1 MQYIDHIMN
10 SVKEIF
16 QISNVKYGLII
27 IASFLV
33 AFILSKILRA
43 LLTKFLQLAS
53 KKLNVDAT
61 QYNFLNNAISFVM
74 YLGALI
80 FIFYSIP
87 SLRALGVTLFAGA
100 GVAAAIILLASQQAF
115 SNIIN
120 GIFIIIFKPFRVGDV
135 IKVGDLRTG
144 KIEDITLR
152 HTIIRD
158 FENRRI
164 IIPNTVIGSET
175 LINSSIKDELICNFV
190 EFGIS
195 YDSDVNK
202 AIEIIRDEAMK
213 HPNYIDN
220 RTKEEKK
227 NNIHPVMVRVIG
239 FGDSSVNLRAFI
251 WTKDHTTGFILKCDL
266 FKSVKDRFDKEGI
279 EIPFPYRTVVFKKD
293 IEN

>member
-1 MQYIDHIMN
+1 MN
-10 SVKEIF
+10 SIKEIF
-16 QISNVKYGLII
+16 QTNYVKYGLII
-27 IASFLV
+27 IAAFLA

-43 LLTKFLQLAS
+43 LLTKFFQIAS
-53 KKLNVDAT
+53 KKLNVDST
-61 QYNFLNNAISFVM
+61 QYNFLNNAISFVL
-74 YLGALI
+74 YIGALI

-87 SLRALGVTLFAGA
+87 HLRALGVTLFAGA

-135 IKVGDLRTG
+135 IKVGTLRIG

-152 HTIIRD
+152 HTVIRD

-164 IIPNTVIGSET
+164 IIPNTIIGSET

-202 AIEIIRDEAMK
+202 AIEIIRDEATK
-213 HPNYIDN
+213 HPNYMDN
-220 RTKEEKK
+220 RTREEKK
-227 NNIHPVMVRVIG
+227 KDIHPVLMKVIG
-239 FGDSSVNLRAFI
+239 FGDSSVNIRAFI
-251 WTKDHTTGFILKCDL
+251 WTKDHTLGFILKCDL
-266 FKSVKDRFDKEGI
+266 FKSVKERFDKEGI
-279 EIPFPYRTVVFKKD
+279 EIPFPYRTIVYKKD
-293 IEN
+293 IIH

>member
-1 MQYIDHIMN
+1 MN
-10 SVKEIF
+10 PVKEIF
-16 QISNVKYGLII
+16 QTNYIKYGLII
-27 IASFLV
+27 IAAFLV

-53 KKLNVDAT
+53 KKINVDAT
-61 QYNFLNNAISFVM
+61 QFNFLNNAISFIL

-80 FIFYSIP
+80 FVFYAIP
-87 SLRALGVTLFAGA
+87 GLRALGVTLFAGA

-120 GIFIIIFKPFRVGDV
+120 GIFIIIFKPFRVGDT
-135 IKVGDLRTG
+135 IKVGTLRIG

-152 HTIIRD
+152 HTVIRD

-175 LINSSIKDELICNFV
+175 LVNSSIKEELICNFV

-202 AIEIIRDEAMK
+202 AIKIIREEAIK

-220 RTKEEKK
+220 RTREEKK
-227 NNIHPVMVRVIG
+227 KDIHPVLVKVIG

-251 WTKDHTTGFILKCDL
+251 WTKDHSSGFILKCDL
-266 FKSVKDRFDKEGI
+266 FKSVKERFDKEGV
-279 EIPFPYRTVVFKKD
+279 EIPFPYRTIVYKKD
-293 IEN
+293 IIH

>member
-1 MQYIDHIMN
+1 MN
-10 SVKEIF
+10 AIKDIF
-16 QISNVKYGLII
+16 QTNYVKYGIII
-27 IASFLV
+27 IAAFLV

-43 LLTKFLQLAS
+43 LLKKFLQLAS
-53 KKLNVDAT
+53 HKLKVETT
-61 QYNFLNNAISFVM
+61 QFNFLYNGISFV
-74 YLGALI
+74 LFLCAFI

-87 SLRALGVTLFAGA
+87 GLRALGVTLFAGA

-120 GIFIIIFKPFRVGDV
+120 GIFIIIFKPFKVGDV
-135 IKVGDLRTG
+135 IKVGTLRVG

-152 HTIIRD
+152 HTVIRD

-175 LINSSIKDELICNFV
+175 LVNSSIKDELICNFV

-195 YDSDVNK
+195 YDSDANK
-202 AIEIIRDEAMK
+202 AIEIIREEAMK

-227 NNIHPVMVRVIG
+227 KDIHPVQIKVIG
-239 FGDSSVNLRAFI
+239 FGDSSVNLRAFV
-251 WTKDHTTGFILKCDL
+251 WTKDHSSGFILKCDL
-266 FKSVKDRFDKEGI
+266 FKSVKQRFDKEGV
-279 EIPFPYRTVVFKKD
+279 EIPFPYRTIVFKKD
-293 IEN
+293 IEH

>member
-1 MQYIDHIMN
+1 MQYIIQIMN

-16 QISNVKYGLII
+16 QISHVKYGLII

-74 YLGALI
+74 YLGAFI

-87 SLRALGVTLFAGA
+87 GLRALGVTLFAGA

-220 RTKEEKK
+220 RTREDKK

-266 FKSVKDRFDKEGI
+266 FKSVKERFDKEGI

>member
-1 MQYIDHIMN
+1 MN
-10 SVKEIF
+10 SVKDIF
-16 QISNVKYGLII
+16 QINYVKYGLII
-27 IASFLV
+27 IAAFLV
-33 AFILSKILRA
+33 AYILSKILRA

-53 KKLNVDAT
+53 KKLKVDST
-61 QYNFLNNAISFVM
+61 QFNFLNNGISFIL
-74 YLGALI
+74 YLCAFI

-135 IKVGDLRTG
+135 IKVGSLRVG

-175 LINSSIKDELICNFV
+175 LVNSSIKDELICNFV

-195 YDSDVNK
+195 YDSDANK
-202 AIEIIRDEAMK
+202 AIEIIREEAMK

-220 RTKEEKK
+220 RTREEKK

-251 WTKDHTTGFILKCDL
+251 WTKDHTSGFILKCDL
-266 FKSVKDRFDKEGI
+266 FKSVKERFDNEGV
-279 EIPFPYRTVVFKKD
+279 EIPFPYRTIVYKKD

>member
-1 MQYIDHIMN
+1 MIQFMN
-10 SVKEIF
+10 SLREIF
-16 QISNVKYGLII
+16 QTDYIKYGLIVV
-27 IASFLV
+27 AAFLI

-61 QYNFLNNAISFVM
+61 QYNFLKNGISLALYVC
-74 YLGALI
+74 ALI
-80 FIFYSIP
+80 FIFYAIP
-87 SLRALGVTLFAGA
+87 GLRALGVTLFAGA
-100 GVAAAIILLASQQAF
+100 GVAAAIILFASQQAF

-120 GIFIIIFKPFRVGDV
+120 GIFIIIFKPFRVGDI
-135 IKVGDLRTG
+135 IKVGTLRVG

-175 LINSSIKDELICNFV
+175 LVNSSIKEELICNFV

-202 AIEIIRDEAMK
+202 AIQIIREEAVK
-213 HPNYIDN
+213 HPNFIDN
-220 RTKEEKK
+220 RTRDEKK
-227 NNIHPVMVRVIG
+227 KDIHPVLVKVIG
-239 FGDSSVNLRAFI
+239 FGDSSVNLRAFV
-251 WTKDHTTGFILKCDL
+251 WTKDHSSGFTLKCDL
-266 FKSVKDRFDKEGI
+266 FKSVKERFDKEGV
-279 EIPFPYRTVVFKKD
+279 EIPFPYRTIVYKKD
-293 IEN
+293 IIH

>member
-1 MQYIDHIMN
+1 MN
-10 SVKEIF
+10 SINEVF
-16 QISNVKYGLII
+16 QINYVKYALIV
-27 IASFLV
+27 IAAFLA

-43 LLTKFLQLAS
+43 LLTKFLQIAS

-61 QYNFLNNAISFVM
+61 QYNFLNNAISFIL

-80 FIFYSIP
+80 FIFYAIP

-100 GVAAAIILLASQQAF
+100 GVAAAIILFASQQAF

-120 GIFIIIFKPFRVGDV
+120 GIFIIIFKPFRVGDI
-135 IKVGDLRTG
+135 IKVGALRIG

-220 RTKEEKK
+220 RIKEEKK
-227 NNIHPVMVRVIG
+227 NNIHPVLVRVIG

-251 WTKDHTTGFILKCDL
+251 WTKDHTSGFILKCDL
-266 FKSVKDRFDKEGI
+266 FKTVKERFDKEGV
-279 EIPFPYRTVVFKKD
+279 EIPFPYRTIVYKKD
-293 IEN
+293 IIN